1 MIVDTHVHVWEID
14 PPRYPVGPTAPNFT
28 SLPEV
33 PATADELIADMD
45 ANGVDVT
52 VLVQTSWSTW
62 DNGYIADSVAR
73 FPQRFVGHG
82 MVDPQD
88 EANNAE
94 IARHWMEDRGLVGFR
109 FHPMYYKDEKVLTT
123 DGNRAMWDVLA
134 ELGAVVQFHTN
145 PPFADQIDEIARRHP
160 NMKLLIDHMGYP
172 HLDQGP
178 EPWQPIVDLAHHP
191 NLHVKISDVK
201 GRSQQAFPFVDMHDY
216 VMSLVNAFGAE
227 RCLWGTGY
235 PGDHRT
241 KHNWL
246 SLADELRLVREG
258 FDFLTDSQRD
268 RILGGTAAEVWGLK

>member
-28 SLPEV
+28 SLPDV

-45 ANGVDVT
+45 ANGVDVS

-62 DNGYIADSVAR
+62 DNGYIADSVKR
-73 FPQRFVGHG
+73 FPDRFVGHG

-88 EANNAE
+88 EQNNAE
-94 IARHWMEDRGLVGFR
+94 TARHWIEDRGLVGFR

-123 DGNRAMWDVLA
+123 EGNRVLWEVLA
-134 ELGAVVQFHTN
+134 DLDAVVQFHTN
-145 PPFADQIDEIARRHP
+145 AAFADQIDEIATRHP
-160 NMKLLIDHMGYP
+160 DMRLLIDHMGYP
-172 HLDQGP
+172 SLDEGP
-178 EPWQPIVDLAHHP
+178 GPWQPILDLARHG

-201 GRSQQAFPFVDMHDY
+201 GRSKEGFPFVDTLGFVKM
-216 VMSLVNAFGAE
+216 LVGAYGAQ

-235 PGDHRT
+235 PGNHRT

-246 SLADELRLVREG
+246 SLQDELRLVREG
-258 FDFLTDSQRD
+258 FDFLTESQRD
-268 RILGGTAAEVWGLK
+268 RILGGTAAEVWGLA